1 MMANFTEKF
10 APLGLT
16 CGELTGDVEDM
27 REATRNPIV
36 CATPE
41 KVRCLLSV
49 CIFGM
54 IYLPIR

>member
-1 MMANFTEKF
+1 MMANFSEKF

-27 REATRNPIV
+27 RAATRHPIV

-41 KVRCLLSV
+41 KV
-49 CIFGM
+49 
-54 IYLPIR
+54 